1 MALSREEGRRGPQVE
16 MGATGRRGGRCSS
29 QPPGSRGVAGQG
41 CAAAA
46 AVRGT
51 HRQGRGEQHTAVHA
65 RTGSEAVRAAGGC
78 SVRAR
83 KAGEHSHGE
92 GRWADTVFLQ
102 EEEAVG
108 VRGQWREEEEFEENN
123 VRTT

>member
-1 MALSREEGRRGPQVE
+1 MQLLAPRK
-16 MGATGRRGGRCSS
+16 
-29 QPPGSRGVAGQG
+29 PPGSRGVAGQG

-78 SVRAR
+78 SVRGGKR
-83 KAGEHSHGE
+83 ESIHMVE
-92 GRWADTVFLQ
+92 GRWADMVFLQ